1 MVVKRLSRSIRFD
14 NGWREMGSD
23 EIDRWNGV
31 ELKRERWNNGEWKL
45 FFLSYRPPSS
55 FPNRFF
61 FNFDRWNVAIVFRE
75 LLIFF
80 FFFYK
85 NISA

>member
-31 ELKRERWNNGEWKL
+31 ELKRKR
-45 FFLSYRPPSS
+45 
-55 FPNRFF
+55 
-61 FNFDRWNVAIVFRE
+61 
-75 LLIFF
+75 
-80 FFFYK
+80 
-85 NISA
+85 